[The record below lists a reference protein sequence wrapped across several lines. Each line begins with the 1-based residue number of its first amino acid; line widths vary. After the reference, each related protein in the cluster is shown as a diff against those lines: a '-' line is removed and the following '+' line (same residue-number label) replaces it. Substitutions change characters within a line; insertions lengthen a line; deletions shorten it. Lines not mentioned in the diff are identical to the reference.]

1 MRATGGNTGH
11 HLVAAGDLDSLLL
24 PLVSLPDSFNVE
36 MPPYARTLKIGLIP
50 LSLLLFCLVSGPYK
64 HRSFLLYP
72 SSKF

>member
-1 MRATGGNTGH
+1 MQATGGNTGH

-36 MPPYARTLKIGLIP
+36 MPPCARTLKIEWNP
-50 LSLLLFCLVSGPYK
+50 PSLLLFCLASGPYK
-64 HRSFLLYP
+64 HCNFLLYF